1 MNMDAYALGGWEAM
15 SDFYATTNAARPEG
29 FGETGDTRLAE
40 ADHRVANS
48 LSLVASMLRLQRAH
62 NSDNAAR
69 MAILN
74 AEAQVLGIAHLH
86 AYLHSCGS
94 DDGIDLADLFTE
106 LMPKIEAA
114 LGISYRLAIN
124 TSSTIVVSEHAAR
137 QLIVIIN
144 ELAMN
149 ARKHGYETGGRGC
162 VFIELDSEDEDHL
175 RIRFADGGAGLP
187 DGFDP
192 GTGSGLGLRIVRSL
206 VHALGGSLS
215 MKTVVQPYITMVI
228 PIDGLRADPF
238 PFQSTGH

>member
-1 MNMDAYALGGWEAM
+1 M
-15 SDFYATTNAARPEG
+15 SDIYAPANRGNVADYS
-29 FGETGDTRLAE
+29 ETVDTRIAE

-48 LSLVASMLRLQRAH
+48 LSLVAAMLRIQREH
-62 NSDNAAR
+62 SSDNAAR

-94 DDGIDLADLFTE
+94 GDGIDLADLFTE

-114 LGISYRLAIN
+114 LGIRYRLAIN
-124 TSSTIVVSEHAAR
+124 TSRTLAVSERAAR
-137 QLIVIIN
+137 QLIMIIN

-149 ARKHGYETGGRGC
+149 SRKHGHDGAGGGRI
-162 VFIELDSEDEDHL
+162 FIELDIEDEDQL
-175 RIRFADGGAGLP
+175 RIRLADGGAGLP

-192 GTGSGLGLRIVRSL
+192 GTGNGLGLKIVHSL

-215 MKTVVQPYITMVI
+215 MKTVLRPYITMAI
-228 PIDGLRADPF
+228 PIDGLGPGSS
-238 PFQSTGH
+238 PVQSTGH